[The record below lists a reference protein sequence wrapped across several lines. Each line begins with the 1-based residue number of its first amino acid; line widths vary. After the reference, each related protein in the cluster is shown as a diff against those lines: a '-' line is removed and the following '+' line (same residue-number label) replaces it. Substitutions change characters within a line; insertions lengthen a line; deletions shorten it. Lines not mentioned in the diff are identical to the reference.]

1 MRDNMQVLIDRYI
14 GPYNSESWSVIKT
27 WSEMIYSLAIVANKG
42 PAWDIYYIK
51 IWLKFVIFCP
61 IALQKWS

>member
-1 MRDNMQVLIDRYI
+1 MRDNMQVLIDR
-14 GPYNSESWSVIKT
+14 WSVIKT

-51 IWLKFVIFCP
+51 I
-61 IALQKWS
+61 